1 MAADVRFP
9 IKPDLLLAILLIAL
23 AGFIATIG
31 FLRLGGYF
39 VSFMSGNSTRLAAD
53 WAVGDV
59 AGALR
64 AGALVA
70 VFVGGVFVG
79 SLLTHRFPIWHRPAI
94 LWIDAALLALV
105 ASGAPSGGDGVW
117 PLAAA
122 MGLQNSLLHRT
133 PAGSVGTTYV
143 TGVLV
148 HLGASL
154 AETVVKPSW
163 VWLPHAVMWLA
174 LMSGAIAGALAFG
187 ELGLAGLYFAV
198 CGDALLAVAVSVDLL
213 PRRG

>member
-1 MAADVRFP
+1 MAAEPRFH
-9 IKPDLLLAILLIAL
+9 IEPDLILAILLMAL

-39 VSFMSGNSTRLAAD
+39 VSFMSGNSTHLATD
-53 WAVGDV
+53 WALGDV

-64 AGALVA
+64 AGTLVA

-79 SLLTHRFPIWHRPAI
+79 SLLTHGFPNWHRPAI

-105 ASGAPSGGDGVW
+105 AAGVPSGGDGVW

-133 PAGSVGTTYV
+133 PAGSVGRTYV

-163 VWLPHAVMWLA
+163 AWLPHAVMWLA
-174 LMSGAIAGALAFG
+174 LMIGAITGALAFAG
-187 ELGLAGLYFAV
+187 LGLAGLYFAV
-198 CGDALLAVAVSVDLL
+198 CGDLALAAGVSFNLL
-213 PRRG
+213 PRRS